1 MIESTTLKG
10 PLGWS
15 LAAIAVI
22 VIFCI
27 YTISTVGAPLLTG
40 SGELAPDTQSDSLID
55 QHNEFALLDIAR
67 FNGRSAFFN
76 PIPRPR
82 KAPKY
87 IPPIPRDPDPVEH
100 EPQEAEP
107 PKPPQTYMGPPLIAI
122 IGDEAWFRGSGS
134 GFDAVI
140 RLRSGQEKNG
150 LMLVGTEEP
159 TVAMVQ
165 HRGGDYTLPLFT
177 VEEPFF
183 LDNPPPTPNDDFLEE
198 VN

>member
-1 MIESTTLKG
+1 MIDSTTVKG
-10 PLGWS
+10 PLGWN

-22 VIFCI
+22 VFFCI
-27 YTISTVGAPLLTG
+27 YAISTVGAPLLTIY
-40 SGELAPDTQSDSLID
+40 GELTPDTKSDSLIE

-67 FNGRSAFFN
+67 FNGRSAFFK

-82 KAPKY
+82 RAPKY
-87 IPPIPRDPDPVEH
+87 SPPPRRDPDPKEE
-100 EPQEAEP
+100 EPLVPIP

-140 RLRSGQEKNG
+140 RLRSGQEKDG

-159 TVAMVQ
+159 TFAMVQ

-177 VEEPFF
+177 VEEGFF
-183 LDNPPPTPNDDFLEE
+183 LVNPPPAANDDFLEE

>member
-1 MIESTTLKG
+1 MIDSTTVKG
-10 PLGWS
+10 PFGWS

-22 VIFCI
+22 VFFCV
-27 YTISTVGAPLLTG
+27 YAISTIGAPLLSG
-40 SGELAPDTQSDSLID
+40 SGELTPDTQSDSLIE

-67 FNGRSAFFN
+67 FNGRSAFFK
-76 PIPRPR
+76 PILRPR
-82 KAPKY
+82 KAPKHVPL
-87 IPPIPRDPDPVEH
+87 PPKDPGPEEQ
-100 EPQEAEP
+100 EPEEVKP

-159 TVAMVQ
+159 TFAIVQ

-177 VEEPFF
+177 VEEDFF
-183 LDNPPPTPNDDFLEE
+183 LQNPPPAANDDFLEE

>member
-1 MIESTTLKG
+1 MIDSTTVRG
-10 PLGWS
+10 SLGWS
-15 LAAIAVI
+15 LAAVAVI
-22 VIFCI
+22 VLFCI
-27 YTISTVGAPLLTG
+27 YTISTIGASLLTG
-40 SGELAPDTQSDSLID
+40 SEALKPDTQSDSLIEK
-55 QHNEFALLDIAR
+55 HNEFALLDIAR
-67 FNGRSAFFN
+67 FNGRSAFFK

-82 KAPKY
+82 TPT
-87 IPPIPRDPDPVEH
+87 PREPVPRDPDPIEQ
-100 EPQEAEP
+100 EPEVVTP

-159 TVAMVQ
+159 TFALVQ

-177 VEEPFF
+177 VEEDFF
-183 LDNPPPTPNDDFLEE
+183 LENPPPEANDDFLEK

>member
-1 MIESTTLKG
+1 MIDSATVKG
-10 PLGWS
+10 PMGWS
-15 LAAIAVI
+15 LTAIAVI
-22 VIFCI
+22 VLFCI
-27 YTISTVGAPLLTG
+27 YAISTVGAPLLTG
-40 SGELAPDTQSDSLID
+40 SGELTSNTQSDSLIEK
-55 QHNEFALLDIAR
+55 HNEFALLDIAR
-67 FNGRSAFFN
+67 FNGRSAFFK

-82 KAPKY
+82 KTPKY
-87 IPPIPRDPDPVEH
+87 VPPIPREPDPEER
-100 EPQEAEP
+100 EPEEPKP

-134 GFDAVI
+134 GFEAVI
-140 RLRSGQEKNG
+140 RLRSGEEKNG

-159 TVAMVQ
+159 TFAMVQ

-183 LDNPPPTPNDDFLEE
+183 LDNPPTTPSDDFFEE